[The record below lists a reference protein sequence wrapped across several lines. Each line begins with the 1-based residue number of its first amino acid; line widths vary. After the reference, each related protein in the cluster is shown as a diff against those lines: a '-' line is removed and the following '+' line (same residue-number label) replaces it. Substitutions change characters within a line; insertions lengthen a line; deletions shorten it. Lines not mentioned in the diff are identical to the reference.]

1 MQNIGQASDLVTTK
15 AARIAGFVS
24 QSEEKIVRSRSY
36 SLKIERVRQEI
47 SASLTID
54 QIFEDANLRS
64 FFIGAS
70 CLSTKSLAHFSE
82 SDVKAI
88 VAAVIDLSKLGDPDY
103 LNELVGRCYLTAGD
117 SLGGSMRNH
126 VGQIAQQ
133 KLTNA
138 VLIEIKKRGYPVV
151 VEKNSSDKVTA
162 IEWGQNRMV
171 FDKKPKFINKSID
184 FIVHKIDSNLEDP
197 NGYLSCGELKGGI
210 DPAGADEHWKTAKSA
225 LDRIN
230 TAFSSKECKAPNLYF
245 VAGAIESSMADEI
258 FGHLQTGFLFAAANL
273 NSPQQLSELVSK
285 LVGDD

>member
-1 MQNIGQASDLVTTK
+1 MQTIRQASDLVTTK

-24 QSEEKIVRSRSY
+24 QAEEKIVRSRSY

-47 SASLTID
+47 SPSLTVD

-82 SDVKAI
+82 SDVKEI
-88 VAAVIDLSKLGDPDY
+88 VSSVIDFSRLGDPEY

-138 VLIEIKKRGYPVV
+138 VLIEIEKHGYPVV
-151 VEKNSSDKVTA
+151 VEKNSSEKVTA
-162 IEWGQNRMV
+162 IEWGQSRMV

-197 NGYLSCGELKGGI
+197 HCYLSCGELKGGI

-230 TAFSSKECKAPNLYF
+230 TAFSSKKSKAPNLYF

-258 FGHLQTGFLFAAANL
+258 FGHLQTGFLHAAANL
-273 NSPQQLSELVSK
+273 NSPEQLNELVSK
-285 LVGDD
+285 LIGE